1 MSHGRRKSDLHATT
15 HTEEAKVLWKPV
27 GSSMS
32 HGPYA
37 RTNQKPVPTHI
48 EFLQYEN
55 SFRTRQ
61 HALWR
66 TVRSPL
72 AEQGVIARRNNLVRL
87 SAWWQQAPRAFN
99 MVKTDLHR
107 TDGTLSRVPFPP
119 RRPRRV
125 CYERTNCCS
134 SLFVVYCPSNTITS
148 VLFNFGIYIKL
159 DFLTSQHWQKNSTSQ
174 TSSVFK
180 NNIII
185 SFVTSNYQ
193 PYAK

>member
-1 MSHGRRKSDLHATT
+1 MCKKRLKTKKALNCRLHVVIKMWNKYSFADFLCLGVLHLAGRKKREK
-15 HTEEAKVLWKPV
+15 KIIVV
-27 GSSMS
+27 
-32 HGPYA
+32 
-37 RTNQKPVPTHI
+37 NF
-48 EFLQYEN
+48 FL
-55 SFRTRQ
+55 
-61 HALWR
+61 L
-66 TVRSPL
+66 
-72 AEQGVIARRNNLVRL
+72 GC
-87 SAWWQQAPRAFN
+87 
-99 MVKTDLHR
+99 
-107 TDGTLSRVPFPP
+107 
-119 RRPRRV
+119 V